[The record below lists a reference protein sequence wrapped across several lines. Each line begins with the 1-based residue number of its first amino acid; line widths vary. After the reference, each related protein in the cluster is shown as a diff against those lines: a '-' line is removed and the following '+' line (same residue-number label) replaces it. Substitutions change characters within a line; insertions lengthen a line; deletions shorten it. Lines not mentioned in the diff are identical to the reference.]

1 MVEIPQ
7 LKTYGE
13 TMEQATTIVKEA
25 INTKRAKAM
34 LLLKGAKTEG
44 AVTKLLTARIKQLG
58 KECDLDPERLD
69 KSIASAISSEYGRTN
84 ALVNT
89 LVSKVYFPADRGDY
103 SNLAANQ
110 VLMTERFNFSLI
122 EQIKN
127 HRGYHSFCA
136 EDGTV
141 ISGKM
146 PNFEQY
152 SLYVNALILDL
163 ADEAKINLP
172 EDFDVKLLITE
183 DQWKAREA
191 QSLVIAKEEGAQIKA
206 AIERSK
212 ALMQQ

>member
-1 MVEIPQ
+1 MDN
-7 LKTYGE
+7 
-13 TMEQATTIVKEA
+13 TTIVKTA
-25 INTKRAKAM
+25 IESKRAKAM
-34 LLLKGAKTEG
+34 LVLKGAKAENI
-44 AVTKLLTARIKQLG
+44 VTNLLTTRIKQLG
-58 KECDLDPERLD
+58 KECDLDPEKLD
-69 KSIASAISSEYGRTN
+69 KSIAAAISSEYGRTN

-110 VLMTERFNFSLI
+110 VLMTERFNFSLV

-127 HRGYHSFCA
+127 HRGYHSFRT

-141 ISGKM
+141 ILGKM
-146 PNFEQY
+146 PNFEEY
-152 SLYVNALILDL
+152 SLYVNALIMDL
-163 ADEAKINLP
+163 AEEAKVELP

-183 DQWKAREA
+183 DQWKARETQA
-191 QSLVIAKEEGAQIKA
+191 LSIAKEEAAQIKA